1 MIDSDMTTLVKYHH
15 KKVSLFEN
23 TKMDIEQNLQKYFN
37 FKEFR
42 PGQREIVETIIAG
55 RDTVALMPT
64 GGGKSL
70 CYQLPAVMLPG
81 LTVIISPLIA
91 LMKDQVDALSARGI
105 PATFLNSSIDAA
117 EAAKRVAEIKAGRT
131 KILYIA
137 PERLAAPS
145 FARLFSELDISF
157 LAVDEAHCVS
167 QWGHDFRPDYL
178 NIKKHLQRLKNR
190 PIVAAFT
197 ATATPE
203 VKNDIIERLGL
214 LSPAVFVRGFDRP
227 NLKFFVQKNIKPKE
241 RYLEVLRLIRSIKG
255 SGIVY
260 ALTRKETET
269 LADFLSGNGIPST
282 AYHAGLAAPKRE
294 KIQNDF
300 MENRFKVIAA
310 TVAFGMGVDKADVRF
325 VIHSGMPGSLE
336 GYYQEA
342 GRAGRDD
349 EEAYCILLHS
359 KKDTNMHNFFLR
371 GDRKLIMAQGKSW
384 EEAGEILEVK
394 YQKLDKMMEYVESA
408 ECRRRLILKYFDD
421 PEYAEEKHNCR
432 GCDVCLKWKKK
443 TEEFGTDVDSHKAVK
458 RQLIGGTVKETVRL
472 FEQGHTPLAIAKMRS
487 LGESTIMGHLIDWY
501 VAGGEVEIE
510 RLVSSQEED
519 RIAEVIMSARTQRL
533 KPIKELLP
541 ENISYEKIRLVLAK
555 LKRESQA

>member
-1 MIDSDMTTLVKYHH
+1 
-15 KKVSLFEN
+15 
-23 TKMDIEQNLQKYFN
+23 MDIEKKLQKYFN
-37 FKEFR
+37 FNGFR
-42 PGQREIVETIIAG
+42 AGQREIVEAIVSG

-70 CYQLPAVMLPG
+70 CYQLPATLLPG

-91 LMKDQVDALSARGI
+91 LMKDQVDALRARGI
-105 PATFLNSSIDAA
+105 VATFLNSSITTE
-117 EAAKRVAEIKAGRT
+117 EAAARLAEIKSGRT

-137 PERLAAPS
+137 PERLAAPN
-145 FARLFSELDISF
+145 FARQFSELDIDF

-178 NIKKHLQRLKNR
+178 NIKQHIRLLKKR

-203 VKNDIIERLGL
+203 VKVDIISRLGL
-214 LSPAVFVRGFDRP
+214 SDPAVFVRGFDRP
-227 NLKFFVQKNIKPKE
+227 NLKFFVQKNLKPKE
-241 RYLEVLRLIRSIKG
+241 RYLEVLRLIKSIKG

-260 ALTRKETET
+260 ALTRKETEF
-269 LADFLSGNGIPST
+269 LADFLNKHKISAA
-282 AYHAGLAAPKRE
+282 AYHAGLAASKRE

-300 MENRFKVIAA
+300 MENRFKVIVA

-325 VIHSGMPGSLE
+325 VIHLGMPGSLE

-342 GRAGRDD
+342 GRAGRDS
-349 EEAYCILLHS
+349 EEAFCILLHS

-394 YQKLDKMMEYVESA
+394 YQKLDKMLEYVESA
-408 ECRRRLILKYFDD
+408 RCRRQMILKYFDD
-421 PEYAEEKHNCR
+421 PEYVKEKHNCR

-443 TEEFGTDVDSHKAVK
+443 AEESVVGDVSHKEAK

-472 FEQGHTPLAIAKMRS
+472 FDQGYAPAAIAKMRS

-501 VAGGEVEIE
+501 AAGGEVEIE
-510 RLVSSQEED
+510 KLVSPCEED
-519 RIAEVIMSARTQRL
+519 QIIEIIASAKTQRL

-541 ENISYEKIRLVLAK
+541 DNISYEKIRLVLAK
-555 LKRESQA
+555 LRREAQE

>member
-1 MIDSDMTTLVKYHH
+1 
-15 KKVSLFEN
+15 
-23 TKMDIEQNLQKYFN
+23 MDIEKKLQKYFN
-37 FKEFR
+37 FNEFR
-42 PGQREIVETIIAG
+42 AGQREIVEAIVSG

-70 CYQLPAVMLPG
+70 CYQLPAMMLPG

-91 LMKDQVDALSARGI
+91 LMKDQVDALHARGI
-105 PATFLNSSIDAA
+105 AATFLNSSIDAA
-117 EAAKRVAEIKAGRT
+117 EAAARIAEIRAGRT

-137 PERLAAPS
+137 PERLAAPD
-145 FARLFSELDISF
+145 FAQLFSELDISF

-167 QWGHDFRPDYL
+167 QWGHDFRPEYL
-178 NIKKHLQRLKNR
+178 NIKRHIQRRKKR

-203 VKNDIIERLGL
+203 VKTDIVSRLGL
-214 LSPAVFVRGFDRP
+214 SNPAVFVRGFDRP
-227 NLKFFVQKNIKPKE
+227 NLKFFVQKNLKPKE
-241 RYLEVLRLIRSIKG
+241 RYLEVLRIIKSIQG

-269 LADFLSGNGIPST
+269 LADFLEGNGISAV

-325 VIHSGMPGSLE
+325 VIHAGMPGSLE

-342 GRAGRDD
+342 GRAGRDS

-371 GDRKLIMAQGKSW
+371 GDRKLIMVQGRSW
-384 EEAGEILEVK
+384 EEAGEVLEVK
-394 YQKLDKMMEYVESA
+394 YQKLDKMLEYVESA
-408 ECRRRLILKYFDD
+408 DCRRRMILKYFDD
-421 PEYAEEKHNCR
+421 PEYSKEKHDCR

-443 TEEFGTDVDSHKAVK
+443 KEESALGDVSHKEAK
-458 RQLIGGTVKETVRL
+458 RQLIGGTVKETTRL
-472 FEQGHTPLAIAKMRS
+472 FNQGHAPMAIAKMRS

-501 VAGGEVEIE
+501 AAGGEVEIE
-510 RLVSSQEED
+510 RLVSSCEED
-519 RIAEVIMSARTQRL
+519 QIVEVITNVRTQRL

-541 ENISYEKIRLVLAK
+541 DSISYEKIRLVLAK
-555 LKRESQA
+555 LKREAQE